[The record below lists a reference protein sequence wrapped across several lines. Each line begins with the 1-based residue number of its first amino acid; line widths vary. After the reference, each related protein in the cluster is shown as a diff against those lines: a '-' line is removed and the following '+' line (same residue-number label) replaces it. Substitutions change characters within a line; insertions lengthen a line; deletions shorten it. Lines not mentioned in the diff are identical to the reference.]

1 MDILDKCETSGCDQP
16 AERITSTETKIIQVC
31 RECFS
36 KKYKK

>member
-1 MDILDKCETSGCDQP
+1 MDILDICEIDGCTSP

-31 RECFS
+31 RDCYS

>member
-1 MDILDKCETSGCDQP
+1 MDLLDICEIKDCNSQ

-31 RECFS
+31 IECYN

>member
-1 MDILDKCETSGCDQP
+1 MEILEVCEMPNCGNP

-31 RECFS
+31 KDCYS

>member
-1 MDILDKCETSGCDQP
+1 VDILDKCETVGCNMP

-31 RECFS
+31 RECYS

>member
-1 MDILDKCETSGCDQP
+1 MDLLDICEIKDCNNQ

-31 RECFS
+31 IECYN

>member
-1 MDILDKCETSGCDQP
+1 MDILEKCEMAGCESP

-31 RECFS
+31 RDCYS

>member
-1 MDILDKCETSGCDQP
+1 MDILEKCEMTGCENP

-31 RECFS
+31 RDCYS